1 MINFDLVIGFEW
13 DTGNSH
19 KSELKHAVSMA
30 EAEEVFMNE
39 PILFFADE
47 SIVIPSRGF
56 WRWV

>member
-30 EAEEVFMNE
+30 EAEEL
-39 PILFFADE
+39 LFLRCGKMAL
-47 SIVIPSRGF
+47 
-56 WRWV
+56 